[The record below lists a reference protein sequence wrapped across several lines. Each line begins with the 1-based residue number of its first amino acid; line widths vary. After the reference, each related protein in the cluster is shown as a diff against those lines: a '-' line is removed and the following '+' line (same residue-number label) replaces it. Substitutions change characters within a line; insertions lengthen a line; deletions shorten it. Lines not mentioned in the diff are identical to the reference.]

1 MVIIRP
7 SYGCYRGS
15 PSPTYFAS
23 ITSCSYCLSLCWTN
37 ESTRVCC
44 IGRCE
49 AEQKMNT
56 MLKQSGTR
64 LAIVRWQGPRAF
76 RAIIALCTSNSGSG
90 RLFSLLIALVLAC
103 SFSSC
108 QYPSSAAMSG
118 TWTFSLTSANSPVI
132 IATASLTQSGN
143 QISGPVTLNSGNTAC
158 GTQGTISGNIQG
170 TSLTLQI
177 VQLQSQAFL
186 NGTTNQAFTSA
197 TGTYT
202 TGGAGT
208 CFGSG
213 AFGSWSAFFQ

>member
-1 MVIIRP
+1 MSR
-7 SYGCYRGS
+7 
-15 PSPTYFAS
+15 FK
-23 ITSCSYCLSLCWTN
+23 
-37 ESTRVCC
+37 
-44 IGRCE
+44 

-56 MLKQSGTR
+56 MLKPPEAR
-64 LAIVRWQGPRAF
+64 WAIVPGQDRHPPQGT
-76 RAIIALCTSNSGSG
+76 ITLCTATSGNG
-90 RLFSLLIALVLAC
+90 RLFSLIIALALAC
-103 SFSSC
+103 SFPSC

-118 TWTFSLTSANSPVI
+118 TWAFTLTSANSPVI
-132 IATASLTQSGN
+132 IATANLTQSGN

-158 GTQGTISGNIQG
+158 GAQGTISGNIQG

-177 VQLQSQAFL
+177 VQFQSQAFL